1 VIEWLRRM
9 FGLDGHR
16 AALLQRELLHERLAH
31 DSALASK
38 SLALAEMRRLER
50 LARDSR

>member
-1 VIEWLRRM
+1 ML
-9 FGLDGHR
+9 GLGDHR
-16 AALLQRELLHERLAH
+16 ALLQRELLRERLAH

-38 SLALAEMRRLER
+38 NGALAEMRRLER